1 MLKSINMKKQLQYL
15 EKIKSALVHSES
27 KLRWVS
33 AANEGSFQELGRF
46 GVANGYFSTQRLK
59 RHLDP
64 SGVFFAPYYDLEFD
78 A

>member
-1 MLKSINMKKQLQYL
+1 MHKSFGMKEQLQHL

-27 KLRWVS
+27 KLRWVR
-33 AANEGSFQELGRF
+33 AATEASFQELGRF
-46 GVANGYFSTQRLK
+46 GVANGYFLTQRLK

>member
-1 MLKSINMKKQLQYL
+1 MLKSIGMKKQLQYL

-46 GVANGYFSTQRLK
+46 GVANGYSLAQRLK

-78 A
+78 V